1 MSEIITS
8 EIEISAGVISS
19 GLTVDTNG
27 VVTVLSGGTVTDTE
41 AVNLGYLVVESGG
54 FARDLTMRD
63 GGDVLVLGEAENL
76 TMKDGGQMDVMEG
89 VMRSG
94 TILNNGY
101 GMVYAGASG
110 LNVTVSSGGR
120 YLVYG
125 GYVGNTVVLLIMQTT
140 PMIMKGMLRICPIS
154 KGRVASKAS
163 CISLVYSIKK
173 RNVKIY
179 VRQKPKYQPLPTCS
193 FRPLAFFL

>member
-41 AVNLGYLVVESGG
+41 AVNLGYLMVESGG
-54 FARDLTMRD
+54 FARDLTMKD
-63 GGDVLVLGEAENL
+63 GGDVLILGEAENL
-76 TMKDGGQMDVMEG
+76 TMQDGGQMDVMEG

-94 TILNNGY
+94 TILNDGY

-110 LNVTVSSGGR
+110 LDVTVSSGGR

-125 GYVGNTVVLLIMQTT
+125 GYVGEL
-140 PMIMKGMLRICPIS
+140 
-154 KGRVASKAS
+154 
-163 CISLVYSIKK
+163 
-173 RNVKIY
+173 
-179 VRQKPKYQPLPTCS
+179 
-193 FRPLAFFL
+193 